1 MQHIRS
7 CLPPRADTS
16 KSAEVLAEVSRTG
29 PYEKETWEDVDAAT
43 GQDNGPSTM
52 PELDDGMA
60 LATTFLTPE
69 VAQEEDA
76 APVEAVMPVRL
87 CVLVL
92 TLCATTYH

>member
-7 CLPPRADTS
+7 CSPPRADTS
-16 KSAEVLAEVSRTG
+16 KSAEVSWTEPHER
-29 PYEKETWEDVDAAT
+29 ETWEDVDAAT
-43 GQDNGPSTM
+43 GQDAGPGTV
-52 PELDDGMA
+52 PEFDDGMA
-60 LATTFLTPE
+60 MATTFLTSE

-76 APVEAVMPVRL
+76 AQVEAVMPVRL